1 MLGVLGDIDRV
12 AVILHGERRAVTGEL
27 DVLDGRRAGPLP
39 EPDHVVVG
47 VDQEL
52 IDELE
57 EAGID
62 LDALALKCTGC
73 VCEPHLLLCRLY
85 TPDVGVRE
93 GEDVL
98 TMRLLLVGL
107 GEIHSD

>member
-1 MLGVLGDIDRV
+1 M
-12 AVILHGERRAVTGEL
+12 
-27 DVLDGRRAGPLP
+27 
-39 EPDHVVVG
+39 VVG

-57 EAGID
+57 EPGID
-62 LDALALKCTGC
+62 LDALALKCAGC
-73 VCEPHLLLCRLY
+73 VCEPHLLLCRLH